1 MKARTGSGKEERP
14 ESPLGPLGS
23 RPEPVIGALSS
34 GHSGLPRSSVPSN
47 PPGFRPCGRRSEP
60 ETHRRT
66 GVSPPSDRAPAT
78 RFPGAFC
85 TTGSGG
91 TPSRAEALGESRTV
105 RANPSRS
112 RSRRRPHR
120 LPTRIDLLR
129 KAVPGPDDPPST
141 PSTRRSPLSPFVPPK
156 RNSGS
161 FEGPSL
167 DGPPADRR
175 RFAAWDEAKHT

>member
-1 MKARTGSGKEERP
+1 VKARTGSGKEERP

-47 PPGFRPCGRRSEP
+47 PPGFRPCGRRPSLRPTGEP
-60 ETHRRT
+60 
-66 GVSPPSDRAPAT
+66 VCPQPSDRAPAT
-78 RFPGAFC
+78 RFPGAFAPPDRAGLRRGPKPS
-85 TTGSGG
+85 GSRGRSG
-91 TPSRAEALGESRTV
+91 RTLPALVPAVDR
-105 RANPSRS
+105 N
-112 RSRRRPHR
+112 R